1 MEEIK
6 RVLFTKRRLLILLV
20 LVLFCIYDTFSPLM
34 DDDPFRYKDGW
45 KPYLET
51 YRDTPFSEIKAD
63 LNKITKGGTD
73 FFALDTYGRMF
84 QTQIDYL
91 IDYPN
96 FLENVQWQADTML
109 QVSIFQTDDKTVL
122 KTAEDYKQMEGV
134 ELTIGMD
141 RAVQCTMWDPPS
153 DWLIAAYMLVIVFSF
168 MAERKRGLWNL
179 VCASAGGRT
188 KLPVYRLICL
198 FIAALT
204 GAVLFTGIEIVGG
217 WVFYG
222 GFDELNRIVQSI
234 SNFKGLT
241 IPMTIG
247 QFWLFYTFL
256 RFVGA
261 FIIGMIFWLF
271 LEMIPDRRLS
281 VIAFALFTGVEY
293 VLFTV
298 LPGDYMLDTLN
309 LFMCLSPRELV
320 LSYEVLDP
328 LGIPLGRIEVF
339 LVFSAIIAVAA
350 AAAILISSRYRKPSA
365 GIAWMTRLADW
376 WRKHTAAIGFHG
388 RLFFHEVYKML
399 VTGRGA
405 VVVLAALLI
414 AYSCS
419 ESPYLGQDGQ
429 VSQSLETYYRQSQ
442 GKVTDDSYTYLQNQW
457 DKLAQLK
464 EEYAELQQ
472 QYADGKVSDLEYRA
486 LSLTYSDLGE
496 KEIALGQFEKDL
508 QTMGAMDNGYIMPH
522 WVYAELFGIQSSTV
536 DILQV
541 VSFIA
546 VSLMCVLYASTESST
561 GMTKARRATAGGRGK
576 ALLARYGAGIAFSA
590 LLSILIWVAQ
600 IWLLNASYEG
610 LPFLEAPVCCL
621 HYFEDMSENI
631 SIIGYWCSLVAL
643 RTALLSAW
651 SVVLL
656 WTTDRLQK

>member
-51 YRDTPFSEIKAD
+51 YQDTPFTEIKAE

-91 IDYPN
+91 IDYPD

-122 KTAEDYKQMEGV
+122 KTAEDYKRMEGV

-204 GAVLFTGIEIVGG
+204 GAVLFTGIEVIGG

-222 GFDELNRIVQSI
+222 GFDELDRIVQSI
-234 SNFKGLT
+234 NNFKGLT

-281 VIAFALFTGVEY
+281 VIVFALFVGVEY
-293 VLFTV
+293 VLFKV

-309 LFMCLSPRELV
+309 LFMCMSPRELV

-328 LGIPLGRIEVF
+328 LGIPLGRIDVF
-339 LVFSAIIAVAA
+339 LVFSAVIAVAA
-350 AAAILISSRYRKPSA
+350 AATILISSRYRKPSA

-376 WRKHTAAIGFHG
+376 WRKRTAAIGFHG
-388 RLFFHEVYKML
+388 RLFFHEIYKML

-405 VVVLAALLI
+405 IVVLAALLI

-429 VSQSLETYYRQSQ
+429 VTQSLETYYRQSQ
-442 GKVTDDSYTYLQNQW
+442 GKVTDESYTYLQKQR
-457 DKLAQLK
+457 DRLAQLN
-464 EEYAELQQ
+464 EEYAQLQQ
-472 QYADGKVSDLEYRA
+472 QYAEGKISDLEYRA
-486 LSLTYSDLGE
+486 LSLSYSDLGE
-496 KEIALGQFEKDL
+496 KAIALDQFEKDL

-536 DILQV
+536 SILQV
-541 VSFIA
+541 INIVA

-621 HYFEDMSENI
+621 RYFADMSENI
-631 SIIGYWCSLVAL
+631 SIIGYWCSLVAI